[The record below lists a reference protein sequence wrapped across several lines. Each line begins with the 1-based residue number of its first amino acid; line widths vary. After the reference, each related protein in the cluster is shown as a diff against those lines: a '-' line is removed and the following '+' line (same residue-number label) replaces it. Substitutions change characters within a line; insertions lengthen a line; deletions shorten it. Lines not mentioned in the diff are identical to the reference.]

1 MCAVQRPISGCSRE
15 FSELAEILM
24 AENRLVQPHNKDEAE
39 QLYLQLILLRLIE
52 IENTLA

>member
-24 AENRLVQPHNKDEAE
+24 EENGLVQPNNKDEAE
-39 QLYLQLILLRLIE
+39 QLYLKLVRLIE
-52 IENTLA
+52 TENTFA